1 MVLSLEK
8 LKNNKKKYMY
18 NELIDFGFAIATN
31 TIIIN

>member
-8 LKNNKKKYMY
+8 LINKKIYNMY
-18 NELIDFGFAIATN
+18 NELIDFGFAITTN